1 MIDPDFWRQSPHK
14 RGCSNAGSRCWKAA
28 PPQTGFDPPLLVGRR
43 WGGQLELPPT
53 PRKSSLFDD
62 QVKAI
67 EEFGKSL

>member
-1 MIDPDFWRQSPHK
+1 MRA
-14 RGCSNAGSRCWKAA
+14 AGVGRRL
-28 PPQTGFDPPLLVGRR
+28 PQTGFDPPLLVGRR